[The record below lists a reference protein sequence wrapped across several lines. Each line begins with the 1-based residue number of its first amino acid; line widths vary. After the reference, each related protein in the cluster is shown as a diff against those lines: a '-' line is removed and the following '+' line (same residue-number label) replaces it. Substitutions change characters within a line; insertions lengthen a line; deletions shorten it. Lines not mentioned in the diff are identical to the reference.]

1 MGLEGCD
8 RQPRGVDVV
17 RAWVGRGR
25 PSDVRGGGLSS
36 SSLRNWRGGLFVNNW
51 FVGLYVEKSKTYL
64 HDDSV
69 FSIDHRCMSKKKNH

>member
-17 RAWVGRGR
+17 RAWAGRGR

-51 FVGLYVEKSKTYL
+51 FVGL
-64 HDDSV
+64 
-69 FSIDHRCMSKKKNH
+69 

>member
-36 SSLRNWRGGLFVNNW
+36 SSLRNWGGGGVFVNNW
-51 FVGLYVEKSKTYL
+51 FVGV
-64 HDDSV
+64 
-69 FSIDHRCMSKKKNH
+69 